1 MPRSRTS
8 TSTEERWR
16 GFLDGTDPSV
26 KVWRRVRR
34 VLARIPRS
42 PRCKTCQAP
51 FEGPLKPILPLFGK
65 QPFEKNP
72 RYCTGCYHWLTE
84 SKGGAEVRLSM
95 LFADVRGSTPMAE
108 RLGSSRFAGVMDRFY
123 GTGVDIL
130 IRHDALIERFMG
142 DQIVGYFLPGFTGPR
157 HARSAISAG
166 LDLLAA
172 TGHATGQEPWVPVGI
187 GVHTGDAYVGTV
199 GTEVLEFTALGEA
212 VTLAARLASVAG
224 AGELLASESAY
235 AAAGMDGPAERRE
248 LELKGVTAPVAVRV
262 LNSGAAF
269 NSMPV
274 SSNFDKT
281 A

>member
-1 MPRSRTS
+1 M
-8 TSTEERWR
+8 
-16 GFLDGTDPSV
+16 
-26 KVWRRVRR
+26 WRRVRR
-34 VLARIPRS
+34 ILARIPRS
-42 PRCKTCQAP
+42 PRCKSCQAP

-65 QPFEKNP
+65 QPFDKNP
-72 RYCTGCYHWLTE
+72 RYCTGCYHWLTQ

-108 RLGSSRFAGVMDRFY
+108 RLGSPRFAEVMDRFY
-123 GTGVDIL
+123 GIGVDVL

-142 DQIVGYFLPGFTGPR
+142 DQVVGYFFPGFTGPM
-157 HARSAISAG
+157 HARSAIDAG
-166 LDLLAA
+166 LELLAA
-172 TGHATGQEPWVPVGI
+172 TGHGPGQEPWVPVGI

-199 GTEVLEFTALGEA
+199 GSEVLEFTALGEA

-248 LELKGVTAPVAVRV
+248 LELKGVSAPITVRV
-262 LNSGAAF
+262 LNSSARS
-269 NSMPV
+269 NSVPASRTV
-274 SSNFDKT
+274 DKS